1 MSHTP
6 INLFRD
12 WLEAY
17 VSTAG
22 YTISRGMWEEAA
34 AGSAGKKFVAVWSDA
49 GRSPNGEIQYPHIR
63 VIVTGRANGRAL
75 GDVEPVELFAESLFD
90 AAVAHFETSC
100 MIQIRAIG
108 SVMGPYYTETSRP
121 WYEINFEL
129 TC

>member
-22 YTISRGMWEEAA
+22 YTISRGMWEETNN
-34 AGSAGKKFVAVWSDA
+34 STKKFVAVWSDG
-49 GRSPNGEIQYPHIR
+49 GRSPNGEVQYPQIR

-75 GDVEPVELFAESLFD
+75 GDTEAAELFAESLFD
-90 AAVAHFETSC
+90 AAVANFKTSC
-100 MIQIRAIG
+100 MMNIRALG
-108 SVMGPYYTETSRP
+108 SVMGPYYTETNRP
-121 WYEINFEL
+121 WAEINFEL

>member
-6 INLFRD
+6 INLFRE

-22 YTISRGMWEEAA
+22 YTISRGMWEEPNN
-34 AGSAGKKFVAVWSDA
+34 GSKKFLAVWSDA
-49 GRSPNGEIQYPHIR
+49 GRSPNGEIQFPHIR

-75 GDVEPVELFAESLFD
+75 GDTEPAELFIESLFD
-90 AAVAHFETSC
+90 AAVANFSTSC
-100 MIQIRAIG
+100 MMQIRSVG
-108 SVMGPYYTETSRP
+108 SIMGPYYTETSRP

>member
-22 YTISRGMWEEAA
+22 YTISRGMWEETNNAT
-34 AGSAGKKFVAVWSDA
+34 KKFVAVWSDG

-75 GDVEPVELFAESLFD
+75 GDVESVELFAESLID
-90 AAVAHFETSC
+90 AAISNFSTSC
-100 MIQIRAIG
+100 MMQIRPLG
-108 SVMGPYYTETSRP
+108 SIMGPYYTDTNRN
-121 WYEINFEL
+121 WNEINFEL

>member
-22 YTISRGMWEEAA
+22 YTISRGMWEETNN
-34 AGSAGKKFVAVWSDA
+34 STKKFVAVWSNP
-49 GRSPNGEIQYPHIR
+49 GRSPNGDIQYPQIR

-75 GDVEPVELFAESLFD
+75 GDTEASELFAESLFD
-90 AAVAHFETSC
+90 AAIEQFSTSC
-100 MIQIRAIG
+100 MMNIRPLGSIQ
-108 SVMGPYYTETSRP
+108 GPYYTDTNRN

-129 TC
+129 AC

>member
-22 YTISRGMWEEAA
+22 YTISRGMWEESAA
-34 AGSAGKKFVAVWSDA
+34 NTGKKFVAVWSDG

-75 GDVEPVELFAESLFD
+75 GDTEPAELFAESLFD
-90 AAVAHFETSC
+90 AAVENFSTSC

-121 WYEINFEL
+121 WVEINFEL

>member
-22 YTISRGMWEEAA
+22 YTISRGMWEETNN
-34 AGSAGKKFVAVWSDA
+34 STKKFVAVWSNP
-49 GRSPNGEIQYPHIR
+49 GRPPNGDIQYPQIR
-63 VIVTGRANGRAL
+63 VIVTGRANGRSL
-75 GDVEPVELFAESLFD
+75 GDTEATELFAESLFD
-90 AAVAHFETSC
+90 SAIEHFSTSC
-100 MIQIRAIG
+100 MMNIRPLGSIQ
-108 SVMGPYYTETSRP
+108 GPYYTETSRP

-129 TC
+129 AC

>member
-22 YTISRGMWEEAA
+22 YTISRGMWEETNN
-34 AGSAGKKFVAVWSDA
+34 STKKFVAVWSSP
-49 GRSPNGEIQYPHIR
+49 GRSPNGDIQYPQIR
-63 VIVTGRANGRAL
+63 VIVTSRANGRAL
-75 GDVEPVELFAESLFD
+75 GDTEASELFAESLFD
-90 AAVAHFETSC
+90 AAIEHFSTSC
-100 MIQIRAIG
+100 MMNIRPLGSIQ
-108 SVMGPYYTETSRP
+108 GPYYTETNRN

-129 TC
+129 AC

>member
-22 YTISRGMWEEAA
+22 YTISRGMWEEAGT
-34 AGSAGKKFVAVWSDA
+34 GSATKKFVAVWSDS

-75 GDVEPVELFAESLFD
+75 GDTESAELFIESLFD
-90 AAVAHFETSC
+90 AAIANFSTSC
-100 MIQIRAIG
+100 MMQIRALG
-108 SVMGPYYTETSRP
+108 SIQGPYYTETNRP
-121 WYEINFEL
+121 WLEINFEL

>member
-6 INLFRD
+6 INLFKD

-22 YTISRGMWEEAA
+22 YKISRGMWEEANN
-34 AGSAGKKFVAVWSDA
+34 AGNKFVAIWSDQ
-49 GRSPNGEIQYPHIR
+49 GRTPNGEIQYPHIR

-75 GDVEPVELFAESLFD
+75 GDTEPAELFAESLFD
-90 AAVAHFETSC
+90 AAVANFQTSC
-100 MIQIRAIG
+100 MMQIRAIG
-108 SVMGPYYTETSRP
+108 SVQGPYYTETNRP
-121 WYEINFEL
+121 WVEINFEL

>member
-22 YTISRGMWEEAA
+22 YTISRGMWEETNN
-34 AGSAGKKFVAVWSDA
+34 STKKFVAVWA
-49 GRSPNGEIQYPHIR
+49 NPGRSPNMDVQYPSLRI
-63 VIVTGRANGRAL
+63 IVTGRANGRAL
-75 GDVEPVELFAESLFD
+75 GDVEAAELFAESIVD
-90 AAVAHFETSC
+90 AAIEHHKTSC
-100 MIQIRAIG
+100 LMNIRPLG
-108 SVMGPYYTETSRP
+108 SVAGPNYTSTDRP

-129 TC
+129 AC

>member
-12 WLEAY
+12 WLETY

-22 YTISRGMWEEAA
+22 YTISRGMWEETNN
-34 AGSAGKKFVAVWSDA
+34 STKKFVAVWSDS
-49 GRSPNGEIQYPHIR
+49 GRTPNGEIQYPHIR
-63 VIVTGRANGRAL
+63 VIVTGKANGRAL
-75 GDVEPVELFAESLFD
+75 GDVEAAELFIGSLYD
-90 AAVAHFETSC
+90 AAVANFSTSC
-100 MIQIRAIG
+100 MMQIRAIG
-108 SVMGPYYTETSRP
+108 SIQGPYYTETNRS

>member
-22 YTISRGMWEEAA
+22 YTISRGMWEETNN
-34 AGSAGKKFVAVWSDA
+34 STKKFVAVWSNP
-49 GRSPNGEIQYPHIR
+49 GRSPNGDIQYPQIR

-75 GDVEPVELFAESLFD
+75 GDTEASELFAESMLD
-90 AAVAHFETSC
+90 AAIEHFSTSC
-100 MIQIRAIG
+100 MMNIRPLGSIQ
-108 SVMGPYYTETSRP
+108 GPYYTETNRN

-129 TC
+129 AC